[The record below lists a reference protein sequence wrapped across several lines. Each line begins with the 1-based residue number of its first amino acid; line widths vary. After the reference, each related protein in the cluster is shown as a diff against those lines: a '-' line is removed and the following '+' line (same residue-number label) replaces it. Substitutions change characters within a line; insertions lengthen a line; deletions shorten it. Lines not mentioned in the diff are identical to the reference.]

1 MYLRVGYLIHFTIC
15 MPQFKIQLKKTQSSL
30 HILYKVTI
38 FTIAYTD
45 THNKIHSNLN
55 FKNHKNS
62 AQAVLFAK

>member
-1 MYLRVGYLIHFTIC
+1 MI
-15 MPQFKIQLKKTQSSL
+15 KKKPESSL

-38 FTIAYTD
+38 FTIAYRD
-45 THNKIHSNLN
+45 THKIHSNLN